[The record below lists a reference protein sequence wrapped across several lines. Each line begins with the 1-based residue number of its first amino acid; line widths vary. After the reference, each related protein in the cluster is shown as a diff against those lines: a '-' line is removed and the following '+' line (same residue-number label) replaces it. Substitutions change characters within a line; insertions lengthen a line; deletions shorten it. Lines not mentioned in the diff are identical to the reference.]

1 MFSDRYLIIPT
12 VMSIIIHV
20 LIFGG
25 LFVAF
30 DFSRPVIPVMPLAIQ
45 ATLVT
50 EDSSPPP
57 PPIVEPEPTPEPEPE
72 PEPVPDDGAAERARL
87 EEEKRLA
94 DLRAEQERIRLQQEA
109 DRKRREEE
117 EAERRR
123 RQEEETE
130 RLRAEAER
138 KRLEDLERQR
148 AENERLRREAEAAEI
163 ERRRQQEIDAEQNRL
178 AAMEANEMAVWVFA
192 LQQAIRRNYVEPA
205 SAPIDLEC
213 IVDVRQLSG
222 GVVANVSIGRC
233 NGDAAVQRAIEAAV
247 YKASPLPAPDNPRI
261 FERDLRITFKPE
273 Q

>member
-1 MFSDRYLIIPT
+1 MFSDRYQIIPT
-12 VMSIIIHV
+12 VMSIVIHV

-30 DFSRPVIPVMPLAIQ
+30 DFSRPVMPAMPLAIE

-50 EDSSPPP
+50 EDAPPP
-57 PPIVEPEPTPEPEPE
+57 PPPVVEPEPE
-72 PEPVPDDGAAERARL
+72 PEPDNSAAERARL

-94 DLRAEQERIRLQQEA
+94 DLRAEQERIRIQQEA

-163 ERRRQQEIDAEQNRL
+163 ARRRQQEIEAEENRL
-178 AAMEANEMAVWVFA
+178 AAMEADEKARWVFA
-192 LQQAIRRNYVEPA
+192 LQQAISRNFVPPA
-205 SAPIDLEC
+205 STPIGLEC
-213 IVDVRQLSG
+213 VVDVRQLAG
-222 GVVANVSIGRC
+222 GVVASVTVREC
-233 NGDAAVQRAIEAAV
+233 NGDEAVRRAVEAAV
-247 YKASPLPAPDNPRI
+247 RKASPLPSPDDPSV
-261 FERDLRITFKPE
+261 FQRDLRFIFKPE